1 MLSVFSDTLTE
12 PPKIFSPA
20 SIFSTPINQCSFFDG
35 SLVYDE
41 SLCSHFS
48 ISRLY
53 HANHAE
59 AVRRASECAEKAEV
73 ECVLSTEIGLGFPT
87 AFIFRGRK
95 HASSGS
101 AATAGPRCAEC
112 VAASVRPRFE
122 TLQFDRDERLLARD
136 TRRVSGR
143 IVPPP
148 HHRDLQRISSLL
160 YPTFEA
166 SVHATLLV
174 FARIKDV

>member
-1 MLSVFSDTLTE
+1 MLTVFSDTLTE

-87 AFIFRGRK
+87 AFFFEDGSMRAVVAPQLLDRDVQNVSLRLYDPDSRRYSSTAMNDFSREIRAEFLGESSRHPITEIFN
-95 HASSGS
+95 GS
-101 AATAGPRCAEC
+101 AAYCIQLLRRAYTPRCW
-112 VAASVRPRFE
+112 
-122 TLQFDRDERLLARD
+122 
-136 TRRVSGR
+136 
-143 IVPPP
+143 
-148 HHRDLQRISSLL
+148 SSL
-160 YPTFEA
+160 E
-166 SVHATLLV
+166 
-174 FARIKDV
+174 